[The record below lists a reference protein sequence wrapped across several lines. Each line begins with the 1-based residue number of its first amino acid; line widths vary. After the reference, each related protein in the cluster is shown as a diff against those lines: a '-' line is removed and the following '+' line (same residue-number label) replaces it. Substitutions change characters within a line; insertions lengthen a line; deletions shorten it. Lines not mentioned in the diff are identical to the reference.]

1 MIFFG
6 HLGTGAL
13 IGLLRASGCSRLDE
27 RFLLAGAAGPDLLD
41 KPLGEIFFRDTF
53 QSGRSLGH
61 SLLAASLLAAA
72 GWRDHRRRGRGEL
85 LSLGIGWC
93 SHLLLD
99 RMGDRPAVLFWPLL
113 GRFRPPEPQGNICAR
128 MAVYITDYSLAGG
141 ELLGLAALLALAR
154 RRGVTDATSA
164 RRFILEPSA
173 YARASGGDPARM

>member
-13 IGLLRASGCSRLDE
+13 IGLLGARGCPRLDE

-61 SLLAASLLAAA
+61 TLLAAAVLAAA
-72 GWRDHRRRGRGEL
+72 GWRDHKDRGRAEL

-93 SHLLLD
+93 SHLIVD
-99 RMGDRPAVLFWPLL
+99 RMGDRPVVLFWPLL

-128 MAVYITDYSLAGG
+128 MAVYLTDYSLAGS
-141 ELLGLAALLALAR
+141 ELLGLAALLGLAR
-154 RRGVTDATSA
+154 RRGITGATSA
-164 RRFILEPSA
+164 ARFILEPPS
-173 YARASGGDPARM
+173 YARAGGGDPARM